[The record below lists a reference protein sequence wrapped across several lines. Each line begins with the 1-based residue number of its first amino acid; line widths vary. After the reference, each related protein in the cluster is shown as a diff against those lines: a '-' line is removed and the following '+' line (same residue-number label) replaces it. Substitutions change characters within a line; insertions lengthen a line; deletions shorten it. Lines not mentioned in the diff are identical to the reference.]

1 MKHRF
6 ISKRFW
12 KDYSTAMSSSYEL
25 ARKFDDCINLS
36 LGDPDLVTDSRI
48 IKAAME
54 DALAG
59 HTKYTDFRGDPEL
72 RAAIAD
78 YYREALSVPVS
89 DEEIMVSCACLAMNL
104 SLQAILDPGD
114 EVIIHAP
121 YYTQYPQQIQLA
133 GGVPVVLDTLEEED
147 FQINVERLEALI
159 TERTKAI
166 VINTPNNPTG
176 NCFTKETMENIARV
190 ARGKDLIVISDE
202 IYTLYSFQN
211 PFMSMLQVAGMRE
224 RTIVIN
230 SFSKDFTM
238 TGWRIGHIIAPDYIV
253 NVIRQISEK
262 LVFTYPSVSQR
273 AALYAM
279 EHRHEIQPAM
289 REEYKSRVFYAAER
303 INKIP
308 NMSVLSP
315 KGTFYLF
322 FNIKKTG
329 LSSAEVSDRI
339 LKEAHVLTLP
349 GSAFGDCGEGYI
361 RIACTVGVDKLA
373 EAFDRIE
380 KMDIFS

>member
-78 YYREALSVPVS
+78 YYREELGVPVR

-190 ARGKDLIVISDE
+190 AREKDLIVISDE

-211 PFMSMLQVAGMRE
+211 PFMSMLQVDGMRE

-380 KMDIFS
+380 KMDVFR

>member
-78 YYREALSVPVS
+78 YYREDLSVPVR

-190 ARGKDLIVISDE
+190 AREKDLIVISDE

-238 TGWRIGHIIAPDYIV
+238 TGWRIV

-380 KMDIFS
+380 KMDIFR

>member
-78 YYREALSVPVS
+78 YYREDLSVPVR

-190 ARGKDLIVISDE
+190 AREKDLIVISDE

-380 KMDIFS
+380 KMDIFR

>member
-1 MKHRF
+1 MKHKF
-6 ISKRFW
+6 IAKRFW
-12 KDYSTAMSSSYEL
+12 KDYSTAMSSSYAL

-36 LGDPDLVTDSRI
+36 LGDPDLITDSRI
-48 IKAAME
+48 TNAALH
-54 DALAG
+54 DALEG

-72 RAAIAD
+72 RAVIAD
-78 YYREALSVPVS
+78 YYRDELGVVLK

-104 SLQAILDPGD
+104 ALQAVLDEGD

-121 YYTQYPQQIQLA
+121 YYTQYPNQIELA
-133 GGVPVVLDTLEEED
+133 HGVPVVLDTLEEED

-159 TERTKAI
+159 TERTKVLI
-166 VINTPNNPTG
+166 INTPNNPTG
-176 NCFTKETMENIARV
+176 NCFTKETMENIA
-190 ARGKDLIVISDE
+190 ALAIKHDLIVISDE

-211 PFMSMLQVAGMRE
+211 PFMSMLQIDGMKE

-230 SFSKDFTM
+230 SFSKDYTM
-238 TGWRIGHIIAPDYIV
+238 TGWRVGHIIAPDYIV

-262 LVFTYPSVSQR
+262 LVFTSPSVSQR
-273 AALYAM
+273 AAKYAM
-279 EHRHEIQPAM
+279 EHRAEIQPAM
-289 REEYKSRVFYAAER
+289 REEYRSRVFYAAER

-308 NMSVLSP
+308 NMSVLPP

-349 GSAFGDCGEGYI
+349 GNAFGDCGEGYI

-380 KMDIFS
+380 KMAIFQ